1 MTSSAEPAESYPL
14 EPAAPP
20 GQGQSQGRV
29 QRLSVEPVVR
39 LPRSP
44 QHPPQAQSQPMGPM
58 RAQDYSSG
66 EREWD
71 RPLPSQPMPQP
82 QAPILTA
89 QPVQPKPRLDPKRL
103 SPEEELARQAAVLGT
118 LEAVSAILSARLLI
132 FCAVAIGAA
141 LAFTVHDWLSA
152 GVFGAWVSLT
162 IPLLVYL
169 DITARRRPSPG
180 ESNDA

>member
-14 EPAAPP
+14 EPAAQQP
-20 GQGQSQGRV
+20 SQGRV

-39 LPRSP
+39 LPRTP
-44 QHPPQAQSQPMGPM
+44 QPPPQASSRPVGPM

-71 RPLPSQPMPQP
+71 RPLPSQQMPQSQP
-82 QAPILTA
+82 PISTA
-89 QPVQPKPRLDPKRL
+89 QPAQPKPRLDPKRL
-103 SPEEELARQAAVLGT
+103 SSEEELARQAAVLGT

-132 FCAVAIGAA
+132 FCAVAIGAV
-141 LAFTVHDWLSA
+141 LAFAVRDWFSA
-152 GVFGAWVSLT
+152 ATFGAWVMLV
-162 IPLLVYL
+162 IPILVYL
-169 DITARRRPSPG
+169 DITARRRPSLG